1 MKGKRR
7 LRPLGLG
14 AVVLAALVVAGCAAE
29 AVNFNNTIALRT
41 KKLEAIGKSLQASL
55 QANNIPEAKR
65 KAQELATAIEEAQR
79 ELAALPVP
87 AKPGAKEFAD
97 AYDRLL
103 KSQEA
108 FCKNE
113 LPEMFRILEDPT
125 MAPGVKESRILQLA
139 AQAQQR
145 EVPAGNEF
153 LQRQREF
160 ASKNGFK
167 LQYK

>member
-1 MKGKRR
+1 MKGEDVLRR
-7 LRPLGLG
+7 LLPGALALG
-14 AVVLAALVVAGCAAE
+14 ALAMVGCAGE

-41 KKLEAIGKSLQASL
+41 KKLEAVGKGLQESV

-65 KAQELATAIEEAQR
+65 KLQELLTAIEEAKK
-79 ELAALPVP
+79 ELASLPVP
-87 AKPGAKEFAD
+87 AKPGAREFAD

-103 KSQEA
+103 KIQEES
-108 FCKNE
+108 CKKDI
-113 LPEMFRILEDPT
+113 PEMLQILEDPT
-125 MAPGVKESRILQLA
+125 MAAGAKENRIMQLA
-139 AQAQQR
+139 MQAQQR
-145 EVPAGNEF
+145 ETPVANEF